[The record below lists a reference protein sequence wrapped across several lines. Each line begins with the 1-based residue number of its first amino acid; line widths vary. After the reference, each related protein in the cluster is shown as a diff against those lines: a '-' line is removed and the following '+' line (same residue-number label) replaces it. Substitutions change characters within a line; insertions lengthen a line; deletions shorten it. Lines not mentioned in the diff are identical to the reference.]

1 MQSSKCDIFRST
13 LHYYHTSDSENSM
26 QIDHSAPQAYAHQLN
41 SITTSVCMNM
51 RMVSWGG
58 GHLPPLSPTPTPPP
72 HPHSTPPPPPPNTHA
87 LGKTS
92 LDHLEEFASRLSP
105 NEISTLPP

>member
-58 GHLPPLSPTPTPPP
+58 GHLPPLLHPT
-72 HPHSTPPPPPPNTHA
+72 PPPNTHA

-92 LDHLEEFASRLSP
+92 LDHLEEFASRVSP